1 MRAGSAKEG
10 EAISCFCIYLS
21 SLPFYVIPAPIFMRV
36 NCSRNPSSLLEIL
49 VRLPAKAGKA
59 TSPHK

>member
-1 MRAGSAKEG
+1 MRAGSVKAR

-21 SLPFYVIPAPIFMRV
+21 FLPFYVIPAPAFARV
-36 NCSRNPSSLLEIL
+36 NYSRNPSSLLKIL
-49 VRLPAKAGKA
+49 VRLPAKMGKA